1 VIDIHSHIL
10 PGLDDGA
17 KTWEESLEMARQAV
31 RDGIR
36 VMVATPHL
44 FKGRVVDPKRLNG
57 KKEIL
62 DRIEEFK
69 ERLSAAGIALE
80 VLPGC
85 DVPLS
90 IEALRLLEDDLLLTI
105 NDLKRYLLLELP
117 DTSIPP
123 ATEEICFR
131 IISTGITP
139 IITHPERHLI
149 IPEAPDKL
157 MRLVNLGCLAQLT
170 AGSLTGRF
178 GRQVART
185 SRNLIKKGYIHLL
198 ASDAHDP
205 KSRPPLLSPAL
216 DELAGLVGQE
226 QARAMVS
233 QVPEKIIH
241 GEPCS
246 FI

>member
-31 RDGIR
+31 NDGIR

-44 FKGRVVDPKRLNG
+44 FKGRVVDPKRLNR
-57 KKEIL
+57 KDEIL
-62 DRIEEFK
+62 ETIVEFR
-69 ERLSAAGIALE
+69 ERLAAAGIALE
-80 VLPGC
+80 ILPGC

-90 IEALRLLEDDLLLTI
+90 VEALQLLEDDLLLTI

-117 DTSIPP
+117 DTAFPP
-123 ATEEICFR
+123 ATENICFK
-131 IISTGITP
+131 IISQGITP

-149 IPEAPDKL
+149 IPEAPEKF
-157 MRLVNLGCLAQLT
+157 MRLVDLGCLAQLT
-170 AGSLTGRF
+170 AASLTGRF
-178 GRQVART
+178 GRMSART
-185 SRNLIKKGYIHLL
+185 SRTLIKKGYIHLL

-216 DELAGLVGQE
+216 DELVSLVGQE

-233 QVPEKIIH
+233 TIPEKIIQ
-241 GEPCS
+241 GKSCL
-246 FI
+246 FT